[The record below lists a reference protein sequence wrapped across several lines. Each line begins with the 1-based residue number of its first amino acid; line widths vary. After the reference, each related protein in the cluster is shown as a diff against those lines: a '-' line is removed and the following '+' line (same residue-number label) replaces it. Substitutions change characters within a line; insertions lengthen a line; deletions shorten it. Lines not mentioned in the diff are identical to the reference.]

1 MKTNPMKNRNRFS
14 LKIYL
19 LFSSK
24 MITRI
29 YLQYFRLSIFMIQVS
44 VLYDE
49 KKSATK
55 CTYRVSHS
63 FRPITFLFLCTNF
76 SMPKFHRKRVVLIH
90 SKVMGAVLDFWSSFR
105 HLFIINHIINST
117 ILMNIVRSRV
127 SKINLNLIIIFYLYR
142 IFQF

>member
-76 SMPKFHRKRVVLIH
+76 SMPKFQRKRVVLIH
-90 SKVMGAVLDFWSSFR
+90 SEVMGAVLDFWTPCVEQRSCKILDNFW
-105 HLFIINHIINST
+105 INT
-117 ILMNIVRSRV
+117 TRAV
-127 SKINLNLIIIFYLYR
+127 LIPMLCLDRF
-142 IFQF
+142 